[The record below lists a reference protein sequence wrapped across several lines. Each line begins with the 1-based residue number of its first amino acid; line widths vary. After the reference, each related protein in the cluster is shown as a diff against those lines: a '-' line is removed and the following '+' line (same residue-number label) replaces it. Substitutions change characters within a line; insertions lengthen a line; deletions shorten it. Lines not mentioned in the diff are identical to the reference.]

1 MLQEILWLDGGDTIT
16 RGTGTQN
23 QYNYVTPYSTKYY
36 NYTPCYTPG
45 YKLVNPWLRG
55 ISLAVIHNMNQ
66 NPICCCLQTCSF
78 VYKFTDLVF
87 R

>member
-1 MLQEILWLDGGDTIT
+1 MLQETLWLDGGDTII

-23 QYNYVTPYSTKYY
+23 QYNYVTLYSAKYY
-36 NYTPCYTPG
+36 ILRAILQATN
-45 YKLVNPWLRG
+45 WLT
-55 ISLAVIHNMNQ
+55 LAVIHNMNQ
-66 NPICCCLQTCSF
+66 NAICCCLQTCSF